1 MADSFQF
8 ELVSPEQLLLSEA
21 VTAVN
26 VPGAEGYFTVMAHH
40 APVMTTLKP
49 GVVVATLESGAEQR
63 IFVLGGFADVNE
75 NGFTLLAERAT
86 PVDQLDSAELDGQ
99 IRDAV
104 DAGDSQRGDNA
115 TVRDGAA
122 ELPVVGDIGDK
133 RSAGGGQH
141 DCDVGSGEGDERRGN
156 GKGHDPCAG
165 GRDVVA

>member
-86 PVDQLDSAELDGQ
+86 PVDQLDSAELDSQ
-99 IRDAV
+99 IRDAEEDV
-104 DAGDSQRGDNA
+104 ADASTPEAKAKAQHSLAQLREA
-115 TVRDGAA
+115 RTAA
-122 ELPVVGDIGDK
+122 GV
-133 RSAGGGQH
+133 
-141 DCDVGSGEGDERRGN
+141 
-156 GKGHDPCAG
+156 
-165 GRDVVA
+165 

>member
-49 GVVVATLESGAEQR
+49 GVVVATLEGGVKQR

-86 PVDQLDSAELDGQ
+86 PVDQLDSAELDSQ
-99 IRDAV
+99 IRDAEEDV
-104 DAGDSQRGDNA
+104 ADAA
-115 TVRDGAA
+115 TPEAKAKAQHSLEQLREARIAA
-122 ELPVVGDIGDK
+122 GV
-133 RSAGGGQH
+133 
-141 DCDVGSGEGDERRGN
+141 
-156 GKGHDPCAG
+156 
-165 GRDVVA
+165 

>member
-49 GVVVATLESGAEQR
+49 GVVVATLEGGEEQR

-75 NGFTLLAERAT
+75 NGFTLLAEHAT
-86 PVDQLDSAELDGQ
+86 PVDQLDSAELDSQ
-99 IRDAV
+99 IRDAEEDV
-104 DAGDSQRGDNA
+104 ADAA
-115 TVRDGAA
+115 TPEAKAKAQHSLAQLREARTAA
-122 ELPVVGDIGDK
+122 GV
-133 RSAGGGQH
+133 
-141 DCDVGSGEGDERRGN
+141 
-156 GKGHDPCAG
+156 
-165 GRDVVA
+165 

>member
-49 GVVVATLESGAEQR
+49 GVVVATLEGGAEQR

-86 PVDQLDSAELDGQ
+86 PVDQLNSAELDGQ
-99 IRDAV
+99 IRDAEEDV
-104 DAGDSQRGDNA
+104 ADAA
-115 TVRDGAA
+115 TPEAKAKAQHSLAQLREARTAA
-122 ELPVVGDIGDK
+122 GV
-133 RSAGGGQH
+133 
-141 DCDVGSGEGDERRGN
+141 
-156 GKGHDPCAG
+156 
-165 GRDVVA
+165 